1 MDQSKEPNK
10 TMDQKNKKGWT
21 ALCSACRKSDS
32 ECVAQLLK
40 AGANPN
46 IIDSDG
52 LHPIFIALERGDNK

>member
-1 MDQSKEPNK
+1 
-10 TMDQKNKKGWT
+10 MDQKNEKGWT
-21 ALCSACRKSDS
+21 ALCSACRNSDS